1 MARPER
7 NNVDYFPFYCKE
19 GKAMYYI
26 EQTYGNDGY
35 AAWIKILRQLSVT
48 NYHYLNLSD
57 KVELMYLSSRCKIST
72 ETLSNLIKDLCDL
85 GEFDKELWSEY
96 SIIFSEK
103 LVNSIKDAYLK
114 RNNKCISLD
123 SLLLLLDSLGVR
135 KLSKVKNNTPINT
148 QSRVE
153 KTREDK
159 SITKVEET
167 LSIDATKFISY
178 FNSKANR
185 SFRVT
190 ERVKTALKARVRNYS
205 NLDIK
210 KAIDNAHLDK
220 YHLETNF
227 KYLTPEFILREEK
240 LEKFINQNANSNSSQ
255 GVTVQGV
262 IS

>member
-35 AAWIKILRQLSVT
+35 STWVKILRQLSVT

-57 KVELMYLSSRCKIST
+57 KVEFMYLSSRCKVTPELLNNIIS
-72 ETLSNLIKDLCDL
+72 DLCDL
-85 GEFDKELWSEY
+85 GEFNAELWKDFK
-96 SIIFSEK
+96 IVFSEK
-103 LVNSIKDAYLK
+103 LVNSVKDAYLK
-114 RNNKCISLD
+114 RNNKCISLEG
-123 SLLLLLDSLGVR
+123 LFHLLDSLGVR
-135 KLSKVKNNTPINT
+135 KLGKCKNNTTVNP

-153 KTREDK
+153 YTKEDK

-167 LSIDATKFISY
+167 LSIDADKFIAY

-185 SFRVT
+185 KFRLT
-190 ERVKTALKARVRNYS
+190 DKVKTLLKARVKNYS
-205 NLDIK
+205 NLEIK

-240 LEKFINQNANSNSSQ
+240 LEKFINMNLTNNNSQ
-255 GVTVQGV
+255 G
-262 IS
+262 ISIQDMN